1 LTDYHFQENKYTE
14 TLDYAYELWLFH
26 HPSHLSIQHAD
37 WITFTAFNRKHR
49 KVDAHVHV
57 GLKNNEGYSP
67 IRAPFGSFQFSDGI
81 KPKILYSFITFVC
94 ERLKEKG
101 VSSLELKNPA
111 DGFNPCGAPLLNS
124 FLLHH
129 GFSIVRS
136 EVQSVLKSDHDFY
149 SGLNAWEKRRLRQS
163 EQAGLNFRRL
173 DSGHLKEV
181 YQFILACRT
190 ERDYVLSIDW
200 DTLKKTVDTF
210 PDRFVLFGVL
220 NNDEFAAA
228 SISINVGNKILSNFH
243 SAHPR
248 KFDQLS
254 PVVMLLNGI
263 FNYCC
268 VNGFQVLDLGTSALE
283 GTPNFKLLDFKLG
296 LGAQPSMK
304 LTFKKFL

>member
-1 LTDYHFQENKYTE
+1 
-14 TLDYAYELWLFH
+14 
-26 HPSHLSIQHAD
+26 
-37 WITFTAFNRKHR
+37 
-49 KVDAHVHV
+49 VDAHVHV
-57 GLKNNEGYSP
+57 GLKNNEGFSP
-67 IRAPFGSFQFSDGI
+67 IRAPFGSFQFSDSI
-81 KPKILYSFITFVC
+81 KPKILYDFIAFVC

-101 VSSLELKNPA
+101 VISLELKNPTDA
-111 DGFNPCGAPLLNS
+111 FNPRSPLLNS
-124 FLLHH
+124 FLLNQ

-136 EVQSVLKSDHDFY
+136 EVQSVLRTDHDF
-149 SGLNAWEKRRLRQS
+149 SSALNAWEKRRLRQS
-163 EQAGLNFRRL
+163 EQAGLTFRRL
-173 DSGHLKEV
+173 DSGHLKKV

-254 PVVMLLNGI
+254 PVVMLINGI
-263 FNYCC
+263 FSYCRK
-268 VNGFQVLDLGTSALE
+268 NGFQLLDLGTSALE
-283 GTPNFKLLDFKLG
+283 NTPNFKLLDFKLG

>member
-1 LTDYHFQENKYTE
+1 
-14 TLDYAYELWLFH
+14 
-26 HPSHLSIQHAD
+26 
-37 WITFTAFNRKHR
+37 
-49 KVDAHVHV
+49 
-57 GLKNNEGYSP
+57 LKNNEGFSP
-67 IRAPFGSFQFSDGI
+67 IRAPFGSFQFSDSI
-81 KPKILYSFITFVC
+81 KPKILYGFIAFVV

-101 VSSLELKNPA
+101 VLSLELKNPTDA
-111 DGFNPCGAPLLNS
+111 FNPHNSPLLNS
-124 FLLHH
+124 FLLNQ

-136 EVQSVLKSDHDFY
+136 EVQSVLKTDHDFS

-163 EQAGLNFRRL
+163 EQAGLTFRRL
-173 DSGHLKEV
+173 DSGHMKEV
-181 YQFILACRT
+181 YQFIVACRT

-248 KFDQLS
+248 KFDKLS

-263 FNYCC
+263 FSYCRK
-268 VNGFQVLDLGTSALE
+268 NGFQILDLGTSALE
-283 GTPNFKLLDFKLG
+283 DTPNFKLLDFKLG
-296 LGAQPSMK
+296 LGAHPSTK